1 MPKATLEYN
10 LDLPEDLEEF
20 ELANNARKFH
30 SILWELDQYLRN
42 KVKYPA
48 ENAHDEYTDAMNQ
61 VRDELWKI
69 MQSFNVDINQ

>member
-1 MPKATLEYN
+1 MSEAILKFN
-10 LDLPEDLEEF
+10 LSEPEDLEEF
-20 ELANNARKFH
+20 ELASNARKY
-30 SILWELDQYLRN
+30 SLVLWELDQYLRN

-48 ENAHDEYTDAMNQ
+48 ENAHDEYTDAMAQ